1 VKAVLHYRASE
12 GFRQLLKDACPPD
25 MQAVVVDEADDAAF
39 AREMRD
45 ADALL
50 HVLRP
55 VSAADMEGAPKLKL
69 VQKIGVGVNTIDLEA
84 AKRLGIAVCNMPGT
98 NSQAV
103 AEMTLMLMLATL
115 RRTSYFDPLTRKGAG
130 WRPDTS
136 EFDRVGEIA
145 GRTVGFVGYGAVPSR
160 LAPVLKALGA
170 EILYNARSAK
180 SGAAGTFVP
189 LDALLARADI
199 ISLHCPATPETR
211 GMISRAAIAR
221 MKKGAILVN
230 TARGELVDEAALAD
244 ALKSGQLGG
253 AGLDVFAR
261 EPAEAPNPLF
271 ALSNV
276 VLMPHVAWLT
286 PETLRRSMNV
296 AIENCRRVMA
306 GEHLLHRVV

>member
-12 GFRQLLKDACPPD
+12 GFRQILKAACPPD
-25 MQAVVVDEADDAAF
+25 MQAVVVDEADNAAF

-55 VSAADMEGAPKLKL
+55 VSASDMEGAPKLKL
-69 VQKIGVGVNTIDLEA
+69 IQKIGVGVNTIDLDA
-84 AKRLGIAVCNMPGT
+84 AKRLNIAVCNMPGT

-115 RRTSYFDPLTRKGAG
+115 RRTSYFDPLTRKGEG

-145 GRTVGFVGYGAVPSR
+145 GRTIGFVGYGAVPSR
-160 LAPVLKALGA
+160 LAPVLQALGA
-170 EILYNARSAK
+170 TVLYNARSAK
-180 SGAAGTFVP
+180 SGASATFVS
-189 LDALLARADI
+189 LDGLLSRADI

-211 GMISRAAIAR
+211 GMISREAIAR
-221 MKKGAILVN
+221 MKPGAVLIN
-230 TARGELVDEAALAD
+230 TARGELVDEAALAE
-244 ALKSGQLGG
+244 ALASGRLRG
-253 AGLDVFAR
+253 AGLDVFAK
-261 EPAEAPNPLF
+261 EPAEKPNPLF
-271 ALSNV
+271 GLPNV
-276 VLMPHVAWLT
+276 VLMPHIAWLT
-286 PETLRRSMNV
+286 PETLQRSMAV

-306 GEHLLHRVV
+306 GEQLLHRVV

>member
-12 GFRQLLKDACPPD
+12 GFRQMLKAACPPD
-25 MQAVVVDEADDAAF
+25 MQTVVVDEADNAAF

-69 VQKIGVGVNTIDLEA
+69 IQKIGVGVNTIDLEA
-84 AKRLGIAVCNMPGT
+84 AKRLNIAVCNMPGT

-115 RRTSYFDPLTRKGAG
+115 RRTSYFDPLTRKGDG

-145 GRTVGFVGYGAVPSR
+145 GRTIGFVGFGAVPSR
-160 LAPVLKALGA
+160 LAPVLQALGA
-170 EILYNARSAK
+170 TILYTARSAK
-180 SGAAGTFVP
+180 NGAAASFVS
-189 LDALLARADI
+189 LDTLLSRADI
-199 ISLHCPATPETR
+199 VSLHCPATPETR
-211 GMISRAAIAR
+211 GMISREAIAR
-221 MKKGAILVN
+221 MKPGAVLIN
-230 TARGELVDEAALAD
+230 TARGELVDEAALAA
-244 ALKSGQLGG
+244 ALASGQLRG
-253 AGLDVFAR
+253 AGLDVFTK
-261 EPAEAPNPLF
+261 EPAEKPNPLF

-276 VLMPHVAWLT
+276 VLMPHIAWLT
-286 PETLRRSMNV
+286 PETLQRSMAV

-306 GEHLLHRVV
+306 GEQLLHRVA